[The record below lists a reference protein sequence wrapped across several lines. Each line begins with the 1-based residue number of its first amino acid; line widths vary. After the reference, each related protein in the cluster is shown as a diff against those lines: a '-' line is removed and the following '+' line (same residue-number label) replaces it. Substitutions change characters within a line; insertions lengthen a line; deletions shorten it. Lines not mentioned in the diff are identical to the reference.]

1 MDIVATL
8 QDQAARTTELVR
20 SVQPGQLQL
29 ATPCAAWEVRDL
41 LNHLCI
47 VAQFCA
53 RVAEGERVEPEYET
67 DFLGDDPAGAY
78 ERWRDEMIEACSAP
92 DLPSRS
98 VFMAG
103 NEMPGAVVLAL
114 ALMDTVVHRW
124 DLARALGVEP
134 AIDPEVAS
142 FVLEQVRPWVPDEL
156 RAPAAE
162 QTTGSVPIGP
172 VVEAPD
178 DAPPVD
184 QLLAFLGRTP

>member
-1 MDIVATL
+1 MDVVATL
-8 QDQAARTTELVR
+8 RDQAAQTTKLVR
-20 SVQPGQLQL
+20 SVQPDQLRL
-29 ATPCAAWEVRDL
+29 PTPCAAWDVRAL

-53 RVAEGERVEPEYET
+53 RVARGERAEPEYET

-78 ERWRDEMIEACSAP
+78 ERWRDEMLEACSAP
-92 DLPSRS
+92 DLPPRS

-124 DLARALGVEP
+124 DLARALGAEP
-134 AIDPEVAS
+134 GIDPEVAS

-156 RAPAAE
+156 RASAPDR
-162 QTTGSVPIGP
+162 TTGSVPIGP
-172 VVEAPD
+172 VVEVPEAAPR
-178 DAPPVD
+178 VD
-184 QLLAFLGRTP
+184 QLVAFLGRTP

>member
-20 SVQPGQLQL
+20 SVQPDQLQL
-29 ATPCAAWEVRDL
+29 ATPCAAWKIRDL
-41 LNHLCI
+41 LNHLCM

-53 RVAEGERVEPEYET
+53 RVAEGERAEPEYET
-67 DFLGDDPAGAY
+67 DFIGDDPARAY
-78 ERWRDEMIEACSAP
+78 ERWRDEMLEACSAP

-98 VFMAG
+98 VFWVG

-134 AIDPEVAS
+134 VIDPEAAS
-142 FVLEQVRPWVPDEL
+142 FVLEQVRRWVPDEL
-156 RAPAAE
+156 RASAPD

-172 VVEAPD
+172 VVEVPD